1 MRALTYQDA
10 YTVAV
15 VDVEEPVLQ
24 QPTDGVVEI
33 SSAAI
38 CGSDL
43 HMYDGRTAVEP
54 GKVLGHEIMGTIAE
68 VGGQVQGLQV
78 GDRVVLP
85 FNIACGTCFNCVR
98 TYSSACLTV
107 NPQGVGGAYGYAL
120 MGPFDGG
127 QAQRVRVPFIEYNA
141 LKLPGKPRDKFEDDF
156 LMLADVFPTAYHATE
171 QAMVEPGLN
180 VAIFGAGPVGLL
192 CAMSAKIKGAS
203 EIYVVDTRKDRLR
216 KAKDI
221 GAVPIDFADGDPVEQ
236 IKDLRRANKVY
247 TAALRSGE
255 EKMEGIQCC
264 IDAVGYQARDRE
276 DYEKEKPT
284 QVIED
289 IARLVNPTG
298 AVSLIGV
305 YTKADPGAPDG
316 ARKMGKLLLP
326 LGDLWEKGVTIGMGQ
341 CPVKKYDRQL
351 RDLVIAG
358 KADPGTIVSHHVTL
372 DEVPE
377 MYAKFDQRDSG
388 VIKVVINP

>member
-1 MRALTYQDA
+1 
-10 YTVAV
+10 
-15 VDVEEPVLQ
+15 
-24 QPTDGVVEI
+24 VEI

-68 VGGQVQGLQV
+68 LGGQVKGLSV

-85 FNIACGTCFNCVR
+85 FNIACGTCMNCVR
-98 TYSSACLTV
+98 QLSSACLTV

-127 QAQRVRVPFIEYNA
+127 QAQRVRVPFIAYNA
-141 LKLPGKPRDKFEDDF
+141 LKVPGKPRDKFEDHF

-171 QAMVEPGLN
+171 QANVQPGLS

-192 CAMSAKIKGAS
+192 CAMSARIKGAS
-203 EIYVVDTRKDRLR
+203 EIYVIDTLKDRLK
-216 KAKDI
+216 KARDI

-236 IKDLRRANKVY
+236 IHDLRKANRV
-247 TAALRSGE
+247 AQDALRAGE
-255 EKMEGIQCC
+255 SKMEGIMCC
-264 IDAVGYQARDRE
+264 IDAVGYQARDRA
-276 DYEKEKPT
+276 DYAKEKPT
-284 QVIED
+284 QVIDD

-298 AVSLIGV
+298 FVSLIGV

-316 ARKMGKLLLP
+316 ARQRGQLMLP
-326 LGDLWEKGVTIGMGQ
+326 LGELWEKGVTVGMGQ

-358 KADPGTIVSHHVTL
+358 KAEPGTIVTHHVDL
-372 DEVPE
+372 EDVPE
-377 MYAKFDQRDSG
+377 MYAKFDQRDRG
-388 VIKVVINP
+388 VIKVVIHP